1 MKVRRFFESLLLFLK
16 KIAKHLNN
24 FQGEQ
29 KGCFVMPSHP
39 FSDVASAVKSQQDK
53 VTEVV
58 KDNKFFR
65 LMVKSNWTDD
75 WLLDDAKNRGL
86 IAKGDVLCF

>member
-1 MKVRRFFESLLLFLK
+1 
-16 KIAKHLNN
+16 
-24 FQGEQ
+24 
-29 KGCFVMPSHP
+29 MPSHP